1 MVWGTGSALGV
12 LAIVGYS
19 LFSVGSVLLWY
30 HRWAVPI
37 WMNDEMGA
45 IRRNFIRR
53 TVVGSLGGLREEAR
67 FKLAPTGF
75 LRRLGRLPRRR
86 VNRGA
91 ILLSI
96 GIFLF
101 FLDFLV

>member
-1 MVWGTGSALGV
+1 MVWGSGSALG
-12 LAIVGYS
+12 LFAILGYL
-19 LFSVGSVLLWY
+19 LFSAGSVLLWY

-45 IRRNFIRR
+45 LRRNFIRHAA
-53 TVVGSLGGLREEAR
+53 VGALGGLREETR
-67 FKLAPTGF
+67 FKLSPTGF

-91 ILLSI
+91 ILLTI
-96 GIFLF
+96 GLFLF

>member
-1 MVWGTGSALGV
+1 MVWGSGSALGV
-12 LAIVGYS
+12 LAILGYL
-19 LFSVGSVLLWY
+19 LFAAGSVLLWY

-45 IRRNFIRR
+45 MRRNLIRHA
-53 TVVGSLGGLREEAR
+53 VFGSLGGLREEAR
-67 FKLAPTGF
+67 FKLTPTGF

-91 ILLSI
+91 ILLTI
-96 GIFLF
+96 GLFLF
-101 FLDFLV
+101 LLDFLI

>member
-1 MVWGTGSALGV
+1 MVWGSGSTLGV
-12 LAIVGYS
+12 LAILGY
-19 LFSVGSVLLWY
+19 LLCAAGSVLLWY
-30 HRWAVPI
+30 HRRALPI

-45 IRRNFIRR
+45 IRRNFIRH
-53 TVVGSLGGLREEAR
+53 TVVGALGGLREEAR

-75 LRRLGRLPRRR
+75 LRRLGRLPRRH

-91 ILLSI
+91 ILLTI
-96 GIFLF
+96 GLFLF